1 MIVTRKKYGTN
12 FIPKV
17 RVKSLYS
24 IFLKKNFQML
34 RASKGKFFRLGFKI
48 LQIVRIWH
56 NFMFTN
62 YNIFAM
68 TN

>member
-48 LQIVRIWH
+48 LKVNLNSGGQG
-56 NFMFTN
+56 
-62 YNIFAM
+62 
-68 TN
+68 

>member
-48 LQIVRIWH
+48 LYK
-56 NFMFTN
+56 NESKTGD
-62 YNIFAM
+62 
-68 TN
+68 TP